1 MNNVENI
8 KISTKQLFFLIIF
21 FEHGSALVVGLGG
34 GADRDAWIAVLLGMF
49 SGICLFFLYDR
60 LYKYYPEEPLTSYVQ
75 KILGPFLGR
84 IVAVMYLV
92 YFLYISARVL
102 RDFGEFLIAFSY
114 VDTPLFI
121 ISTLMMMTMVYAVYK
136 GFEVIAR
143 TGELFFALLYLLAI
157 PGFILIIASGL
168 VDLSNLKPILENGW
182 KPVLKTLVTSTIYFP
197 FGEMVVF
204 LMLLPYLK
212 DKSKSTIAGISAI
225 LLSGINLTLTMVI
238 NISVLGLDLF
248 ERSQFPFLGTIQRIE
263 VADFLERLDVFFM
276 VYLILGGFFKISIF
290 FYAVLIGTAE
300 LFKFKDYKKLTYPFG
315 ILLLLLS
322 MSIASSYPEHIKEG
336 TGHNIIMIHLVPQM
350 LPLLLLVIAYIQK
363 KIRKNKEH
371 KSTRLS

>member
-34 GADRDAWIAVLLGMF
+34 GADRDAWIAVLLGML

-60 LYKYYPEEPLTSYVQ
+60 LYKYYPDEPLTSYVQ

-248 ERSQFPFLGTIQRIE
+248 ERSQFPLLGTIQRIE
-263 VADFLERLDVFFM
+263 VANFLERLDVFFM

-300 LFKFKDYKKLTYPFG
+300 LFKFKDYKKLTYHSAFYFSSFQCQLQAAILNTLKKEQDI
-315 ILLLLLS
+315 ILL
-322 MSIASSYPEHIKEG
+322 
-336 TGHNIIMIHLVPQM
+336 
-350 LPLLLLVIAYIQK
+350 
-363 KIRKNKEH
+363 
-371 KSTRLS
+371 